1 MPLPVTYTNELG
13 ALTTS
18 SNINAGSSIIIC
30 AEEDTVILPNGNF
43 SVEKLGSCELAPID
57 PIDPIELP
65 DAGIIPIG
73 AGGGSTGGGG
83 GGSFTEVISDF
94 SQPGE
99 GMGGQNTQ
107 FIRNQN
113 FY

>member
-13 ALTTS
+13 VLTTS

-65 DAGIIPIG
+65 DVGIIPIG
-73 AGGGSTGGGG
+73 TGGGSTGGGG
-83 GGSFTEVISDF
+83 GGSISF
-94 SQPGE
+94 
-99 GMGGQNTQ
+99 GGQPQ
-107 FIRNQN
+107 AQPRAVIPNQTK
-113 FY
+113 YGADR